1 MRAHSLGVIF
11 SPLRMYTETKDSVLV
26 ICFFFFF
33 LLCTY
38 RAWQLAGRK
47 LSTLNLCWVHSN
59 NFLGGWFSG
68 YMFAS

>member
-33 LLCTY
+33 FALYL
-38 RAWQLAGRK
+38 QSLAIGRK
-47 LSTLNLCWVHSN
+47 EIINPELV
-59 NFLGGWFSG
+59 LGSQ
-68 YMFAS
+68 

>member
-33 LLCTY
+33 FFALYL
-38 RAWQLAGRK
+38 QSLAIGRK
-47 LSTLNLCWVHSN
+47 EIINPELV
-59 NFLGGWFSG
+59 LGSQ
-68 YMFAS
+68 

>member
-33 LLCTY
+33 FCSVLTEPGN
-38 RAWQLAGRK
+38 WQEG
-47 LSTLNLCWVHSN
+47 N
-59 NFLGGWFSG
+59 
-68 YMFAS
+68 YQP